1 MNYANKKI
9 IAVITALA
17 NGYAEKELLRGI
29 ISENMKNGY
38 ATVVFSNIYNM
49 VQKDEDI
56 IAEQKIYDIVESDEI
71 SGIIL
76 LCESFVESGI
86 RQKIASVLLNK
97 NVLII
102 GLGTRLEEFDCLDYT
117 LLNTSDKYDI
127 EELTSH
133 LIEEHNFKDIA
144 FLTGMQEIESS
155 RLRVEGFKSAFE
167 KHGLVADNDKIYYG
181 DFWLTSGEKLA
192 ERYVSGELPMPQA
205 VICANDMM
213 AYGMLRCF
221 AENDVKVPEQ
231 ISVVSYE
238 YSEMRMYYSPLLT
251 SYNRNREALGK
262 AAAQRIYCIL
272 NDIEPP
278 EFLSPR
284 GNMVFGNSCPC
295 SCDSERSLKELKNAE
310 HRKNFNDLSLF
321 STMEHKLTLCRDME
335 EFIHIIGNFHWMIE
349 NKKNLYLCLYSDWY
363 DTKSNKSE
371 VMQSRS
377 ILYWGGSD
385 SFEMDH
391 HDIRTFFEL
400 EHDASVCYLTP
411 VFSGQKFFGY
421 MAMLYET
428 PESYD
433 EVYRHWLKSVSI
445 GLEFLRLKNDIRYL
459 LSCQNVSEYRDT
471 LTGMNNEKGLKRAY
485 QALNISDEDNLYFV
499 MLRINLFPQQL
510 NEEEIRKK
518 TDSTLG
524 ASNAIL
530 KFCGNANISGR
541 ISDDSFACI
550 VQSYADTEILSEL
563 LKSIL
568 IQEKSYIDYAGMS
581 SFACAVFSCDKLDFD
596 ELISYGIERIEAE
609 HRVLAEK
616 RRIKSYSEMLRVR
629 NIIYASPEVTFD
641 NDSENMFTDR
651 IDYFRRNYKKCF
663 GITFHQDCI
672 NARIARAQYY
682 LAASTLSISEIA
694 EKCGYIDDKYF
705 QRQFAACTGVPALQY
720 RNMIHSKSKYCPL

>member
-56 IAEQKIYDIVESDEI
+56 IAEQKIYDLVESDEI

-86 RQKIASVLLNK
+86 RQNIASVLLNK

-167 KHGLVADNDKIYYG
+167 KHGLIADNNKIYYG

-238 YSEMRMYYSPLLT
+238 YSEMRMYYYPLLT

-433 EVYRHWLKSVSI
+433 DVYRHWLKSVSI

-518 TDSTLG
+518 NRLNT
-524 ASNAIL
+524 
-530 KFCGNANISGR
+530 R
-541 ISDDSFACI
+541 CI
-550 VQSYADTEILSEL
+550 
-563 LKSIL
+563 
-568 IQEKSYIDYAGMS
+568 
-581 SFACAVFSCDKLDFD
+581 
-596 ELISYGIERIEAE
+596 
-609 HRVLAEK
+609 
-616 RRIKSYSEMLRVR
+616 
-629 NIIYASPEVTFD
+629 
-641 NDSENMFTDR
+641 
-651 IDYFRRNYKKCF
+651 
-663 GITFHQDCI
+663 
-672 NARIARAQYY
+672 
-682 LAASTLSISEIA
+682 
-694 EKCGYIDDKYF
+694 
-705 QRQFAACTGVPALQY
+705 
-720 RNMIHSKSKYCPL
+720 